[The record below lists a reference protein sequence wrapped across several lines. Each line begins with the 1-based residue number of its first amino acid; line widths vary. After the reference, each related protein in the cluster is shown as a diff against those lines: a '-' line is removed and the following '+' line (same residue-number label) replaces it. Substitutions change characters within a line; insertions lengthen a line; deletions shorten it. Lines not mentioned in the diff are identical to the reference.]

1 MGLKYEKTDDLDK
14 LFEQF
19 AMDPNKIEK
28 GDIKADIPKE
38 DAEARK
44 KALGEAGDQ
53 KLKHKVV
60 K

>member
-19 AMDPNKIEK
+19 ALDPKKIEK
-28 GDIKADIPKE
+28 GDIKADIPEE
-38 DAEARK
+38 DPEARK
-44 KALGEAGDQ
+44 KALGAEGDK
-53 KLKHKVV
+53 KLKHKTI